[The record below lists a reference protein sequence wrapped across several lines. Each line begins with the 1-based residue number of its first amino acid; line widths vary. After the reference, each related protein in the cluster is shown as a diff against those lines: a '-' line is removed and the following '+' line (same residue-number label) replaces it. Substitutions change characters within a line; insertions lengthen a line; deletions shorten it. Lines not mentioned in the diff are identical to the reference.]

1 MKVKCVGQIC
11 VFAGMM
17 IASSALAQQ
26 TWAPPAEIAPKVA
39 PAAPAH
45 AGRAKAD
52 RCSGDAEGARTAAP
66 RRTPRACMA
75 RRAGRFA
82 LNARRAEAQGVP
94 IPDRKKGTPAVSLGV
109 RRPILVTSPR
119 VQ

>member
-39 PAAPAH
+39 PAAPAQTPV
-45 AGRAKAD
+45 AQKPTVAAETPKSKSKDCRAQADAKGLHGKA
-52 RCSGDAEGARTAAP
+52 RKA
-66 RRTPRACMA
+66 
-75 RRAGRFA
+75 F
-82 LNARRAEAQGVP
+82 RAECE
-94 IPDRKKGTPAVSLGV
+94 KG
-109 RRPILVTSPR
+109 
-119 VQ
+119 